1 MERPGSRWSVQEP
14 GEAPSQESFEAR
26 DEEVPGDARYG
37 FKVLELCD
45 FDDVDGAD
53 ALLAAPVA
61 EVDHADAEMAGL
73 VVGPRLAVDPEQD
86 SGLTGRQPVTH
97 CSSFAHLY
105 PHQIASNEE

>member
-1 MERPGSRWSVQEP
+1 MERPGAGGSTQP
-14 GEAPSQESFEAR
+14 GELRGEGRGST
-26 DEEVPGDARYG
+26 GDARYG

-73 VVGPRLAVDPEQD
+73 AVGSRLAVDPEQD
-86 SGLTGRQPVTH
+86 SGLTDRQPATH
-97 CSSFAHLY
+97 CSSFAHIY
-105 PHQIASNEE
+105 PHQIARDGE